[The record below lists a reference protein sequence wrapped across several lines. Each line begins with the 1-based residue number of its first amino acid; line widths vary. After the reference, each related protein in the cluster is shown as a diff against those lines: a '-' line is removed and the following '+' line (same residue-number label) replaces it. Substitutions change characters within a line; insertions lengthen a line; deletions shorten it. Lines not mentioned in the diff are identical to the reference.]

1 MSTVTIIIPTYN
13 RADLIGETL
22 SSVFTQTYRDFEVI
36 VVDDGST
43 DDTASV
49 LQPLME
55 QDLIKYVYQNN
66 QGESAARNRG
76 IAEAKGQYI
85 AFLDSDDLF
94 EPTRLEMQLQY
105 FRDHPDIG
113 LVHSGFTKF
122 DNSSEDLGYRD
133 TSWFT
138 GMIYPQI
145 LLYWTTLIPP
155 STVLIPKKVFE
166 VIGPFDKSLR
176 IGPDLD
182 MWRRI
187 ARKYPFGFINKS
199 LTRIRVHSGNISG
212 DKMKVPDEFIKYL
225 NKAFTDDPGLS
236 VRFKKRSFSR
246 MFSTMAM
253 NLLSEK
259 GDDVLHA
266 SRLNA
271 RRAIVSDPMNTS
283 AYLAGGLS
291 LFGYDV
297 RYSLI
302 RRWRFLRNLFMSRN
316 RRT

>member
-1 MSTVTIIIPTYN
+1 MPTVTIIIPAYN
-13 RADLIGETL
+13 RADLIGEAL
-22 SSVFTQTYRDFEVI
+22 NSVFAQTYRDFEII

-43 DDTASV
+43 DDTVRV
-49 LQPLME
+49 LKPLME
-55 QDLIKYVYQNN
+55 QGGIQYIYQDN
-66 QGESAARNRG
+66 QGESSARNRG

-94 EPTRLEMQLQY
+94 EPTRLEIQIQY
-105 FRDHPDIG
+105 FRDHPHVG

-122 DNSSEDLGYRD
+122 DNNSDDLGYRD

-145 LLYWTTLIPP
+145 LLHWTTLIPP

-187 ARKYPFGFINKS
+187 ARKYSFGSINKS
-199 LTRIRVHSGNISG
+199 LTRVRVHSGNMSG
-212 DKMKVPDEFIKYL
+212 DKMKVPDEFTKYL
-225 NKAFTDDPGLS
+225 NKAFIDDPDLS
-236 VRFKKRSFSR
+236 ARFKKRSFSR
-246 MFSTMAM
+246 MFSTMAL

-271 RRAIVSDPMNTS
+271 RRAIVSDPMNLK

-291 LFGYDV
+291 LFGYDI

-302 RRWRFLRNLFMSRN
+302 HRWRFLRSLFMSRN
-316 RRT
+316 RSK